1 MYAEKTLNL
10 SVVVPTYNQ
19 ADLLRESLHALVD
32 QTLSKD
38 PYEIIVVDDGS
49 TDHTPAVLREFGPP
63 VKVLRLP
70 ANRGRSAARNAG
82 IREARAPLIVLVDSD
97 ILVRPDFLDRHLQAH
112 RREGAGIL
120 SRGPVID
127 VPDVARARNGSV
139 PRVVSSPA
147 YLTTANA
154 GVEKSALV
162 RAGLFDEA
170 FPGYGWEDFDLGFR
184 LRNLGIRRVFCRA
197 AVAFHVDPLEQRTHV
212 PGLLKKEE
220 ARARSAVYFFRKHPT
235 LETRILIQATRLHR
249 VLYWLQTSGGLLRP
263 QNIEDIAARL
273 RRTGHTTPAF
283 LALRGVLNRYYV
295 QRLNDELAHDQH
307 HA

>member
-1 MYAEKTLNL
+1 MRVQKAAPRESQVTSHEPAIAL

-19 ADLLRESLHALVD
+19 ADLLRESLRALVD

-38 PYEIIVVDDGS
+38 PYEIVVVDDGS
-49 TDHTPAVLREFGPP
+49 TDHAAAVLQEFGPP
-63 VKVLRLP
+63 VKVVRFP

-82 IREARAPLIVLVDSD
+82 IREAQAPLIVLVDSD

-127 VPDVARARNGSV
+127 VPDVSQARNGSV

-170 FPGYGWEDFDLGFR
+170 FPGYGWEDFDLRFP
-184 LRNLGIRRVFCRA
+184 LPDSGIRPGFCRA
-197 AVAFHVDPLEQRTHV
+197 AVAFHVDPLEQRAHV

-220 ARARSAVYFFRKHPT
+220 ARARSAIYFFRKHPT

-249 VLYWLQTSGGLLRP
+249 GLYWLQTSGGLLRP
-263 QNIEDIAARL
+263 HNIE
-273 RRTGHTTPAF
+273 
-283 LALRGVLNRYYV
+283 
-295 QRLNDELAHDQH
+295 
-307 HA
+307 